1 MSNETSTVNRPPKSK
16 RVRSFCLSTYL
27 EKKQVSD
34 VLLKH
39 DRQIRSYAYI
49 EHNKDIN
56 EDGTPK
62 ERHIHLLLRT
72 VNSRSVDDVRNW
84 FKGYTDINGMP
95 INTLGQEMHDIG
107 SSFDYLTHSTEQAR
121 EEGKYQY
128 DKSEIVSNDLKYFED
143 STINDEDNISLA
155 VMELCDGVP
164 LKEVALKYGR
174 DFIIHYQSIKLL
186 FNDIQTQLGGKTI

>member
-27 EKKQVSD
+27 DKKQVND
-34 VLLKH
+34 ILLKH
-39 DRQIRSYAYI
+39 DRQIRAYAYI

-72 VNSRSVDDVRNW
+72 VNAKDVDTVRNW

-121 EEGKYQY
+121 EEGKHQY